1 MCIDYEVCLD
11 TVCEC
16 LTVVGQ
22 LDHQPVIKGLS
33 SCVLRLHPSLV
44 FITNHL
50 RADTITH
57 ELLVVELQVLNN
69 VTILFRT
76 HLGQLKQ
83 TGNEMQNMMEM
94 FVKHNAK

>member
-1 MCIDYEVCLD
+1 MCLD
-11 TVCEC
+11 AVCEC

-33 SCVLRLHPSLV
+33 SRVLHLHLPLV
-44 FITNHL
+44 FIANRL
-50 RADTITH
+50 GADTVTH

-69 VTILFRT
+69 AAILFRT

-83 TGNEMQNMMEM
+83 TRDEMPKTMERY
-94 FVKHNAK
+94 VKHNAK